1 MRRIDR
7 IVATGAALLAAWLV
21 LHFRLLEPHTGPL
34 DARVLA
40 VVDAVRRRSGSDAV
54 NEARGRV
61 AHALIQAPT
70 SRWPRP
76 SSTNRR
82 SCPRTPSS
90 RWAATRCTAWAWVS
104 GTSATLGTRRMSC
117 RRWAA

>member
-70 SRWPRP
+70 SRWPPPLIAAAARVRHHLVGLLRAVLRGHGSLELRRP
-76 SSTNRR
+76 WER
-82 SCPRTPSS
+82 
-90 RWAATRCTAWAWVS
+90 
-104 GTSATLGTRRMSC
+104 GG
-117 RRWAA
+117 